1 MGGDSLDARLQPIA
15 QFLLILILL
24 VAVAAITAYV
34 LSKYVQRKREQA
46 HGKLSASR
54 RGKHTKIDLFAKDG
68 AAKSSRHRSGKRRR
82 GGHSE
87 DLKIDIL
94 KRPEA
99 PTTTEEGPP
108 S

>member
-1 MGGDSLDARLQPIA
+1 MGGDSLDAQLQPIA
-15 QFLLILILL
+15 QFLLITILL
-24 VAVAAITAYV
+24 MAIAAITAYV
-34 LSKYVQRKREQA
+34 LSKYVQRKRERA

-54 RGKHTKIDLFAKDG
+54 RGKHTKIDLFAKDE
-68 AAKSSRHRSGKRRR
+68 AAGNSRHRSGKRRR

-87 DLKIDIL
+87 GLKIDIM

-99 PTTTEEGPP
+99 PTPTEEGTA